1 MSDQYTNAAFIVQEL
16 GNIVRAG
23 GMPVQHTQGMYVI
36 NWCTRMLLC
45 DLVNACVHNADE
57 DRERAVGV
65 WQGLS
70 ADLKCAA
77 ICMDL
82 FRNYGQRRTD
92 WDTCARCLLTAPE
105 VARWLEER
113 EPTPHAERPAETL
126 AEDAWRAQRMAELGW
141 GTVQV

>member
-1 MSDQYTNAAFIVQEL
+1 VSDQYNNAVFIVQEL

-23 GMPVQHTQGMYVI
+23 GMPVTYSGGTYSI

-70 ADLKCAA
+70 TDLKCAA

-82 FRNYGQRRTD
+82 FRNYGQRRVD

-105 VARWLEER
+105 VAGWLAER
-113 EPTPHAERPAETL
+113 EPTPRDERPAETL
-126 AEDAWRAQRMAELGW
+126 AEDSWRAQRMAELGW

>member
-1 MSDQYTNAAFIVQEL
+1 MSDQYNNATFILQEL

-23 GMPVQHTQGMYVI
+23 GMPVTYSGGAYSI
-36 NWCTRMLLC
+36 NWCTRMLLV
-45 DLVNACVHNADE
+45 DLWDACEDGDD
-57 DRERAVGV
+57 DRERAVRV

-70 ADLKCAA
+70 TDLKCAA
-77 ICMDL
+77 VCMDL
-82 FRNYGQRRTD
+82 FRNHGQKRAD

-105 VARWLEER
+105 VAGWLAER
-113 EPTPHAERPAETL
+113 EPTPRDERPAETL